1 MGRNLVV
8 ITFGKLIPNVF
19 VIKFLLVLQKKLKG
33 IFSESDNDWKN
44 MEALLCLTKR
54 CYVSLYNNYH
64 T

>member
-33 IFSESDNDWKN
+33 IFSESDNDWKKYGGIV
-44 MEALLCLTKR
+44 MSYKKVLRLT
-54 CYVSLYNNYH
+54 L
-64 T
+64 